1 LNSFVVYI
9 CITGFFLSSIIF
21 LFNRGYKSAN
31 KFLALFLF
39 STAIYILC
47 IYTLF
52 LSHSIVWTVYFLAPV
67 PSFFLLIG
75 PSSYLYV
82 RSILTDN
89 ATLKKTDYLHFFI
102 FILIFLGAI
111 PFVFTSWQYKIEVAT
126 NVQNN
131 QWNLAK
137 YRINKILPHAIN
149 QAIRPPHIIMYMI
162 LQWRLVYKAFYKKN
176 RIQSNPKQTLLIKRW
191 MLLYCSI
198 FSLISITGTLIMI
211 NNLLNIE
218 KTNFELNTSVLFL
231 LCTIGFVLLN
241 VSLLLFPNITYGL
254 PVSPVHFPP
263 QPYHIKSDELIKL
276 IETPQSPAF
285 LVAQA
290 EEDDVQKDITD
301 TNPLMQLFCDDYIA
315 EIKNLIEKCIK
326 EGCYLQ
332 ADCSLSTF
340 STTVD
345 VPAHHLTYY
354 FNDIVKIKFTDW
366 KNDLRIAYAMNL
378 MNSASMDTLT
388 LEAIAEQ
395 SGFTSRST
403 FIRAFKNKTKLTP
416 SDYIKHIKL
425 IAD

>member
-1 LNSFVVYI
+1 
-9 CITGFFLSSIIF
+9 

-39 STAIYILC
+39 CAALYILC

-52 LSHSIVWTVYFLAPV
+52 FSHSIVWTAYFLAPA

-82 RSILTDN
+82 RSILKDD

-102 FILIFLGAI
+102 FMLVFVGAM
-111 PFVFTSWQYKIEVAT
+111 PFALTSWQYKIEIAT
-126 NVQNN
+126 NVQSN

-137 YRINKILPHAIN
+137 YKINKILPHVIN
-149 QAIRPPHIIMYMI
+149 QAIRPPHILLYMI
-162 LQWRLVYKAFYKKN
+162 LQWRLVYKAFYKKS
-176 RIQSNPKQTLLIKRW
+176 SNLSNAKQTLLIKKW
-191 MLLYCSI
+191 MLLYCTI
-198 FSLISITGTLIMI
+198 FSVLAIAATFIMF
-211 NNLLNIE
+211 NNLSH
-218 KTNFELNTSVLFL
+218 TNKNGFL
-231 LCTIGFVLLN
+231 SIDFVALLSCTIGFIALIMALM
-241 VSLLLFPNITYGL
+241 LFPNITYGL
-254 PVSPVHFPP
+254 PVSPVHFPT

-315 EIKNLIEKCIK
+315 EIKNLIENCIK

-332 ADCSLSTF
+332 ADCSLSKF

-378 MNSASMDTLT
+378 MSSASMDTLT